1 MDGVE
6 NDHIVDFEKYC
17 AKCQF
22 QKKLEEEDP
31 CWDCLEDGVTHN
43 GVPTKF
49 KKRVE

>member
-6 NDHIVDFEKYC
+6 NYHIVDFEKYC

-22 QKKLEEEDP
+22 KDKPEGEDP

-43 GVPTKF
+43 GVPAKF